1 VAENEK
7 FNKCYFNMNTFIL
20 LLILFLVGLSVA
32 GWGIFFQMRQKF
44 QEKDQQNQK
53 LQHLLTKRS
62 NELEKQKLELQSKNE
77 DITASINYARRI
89 QTAILPV
96 SQMIRK
102 FLPDSFIFFRPR
114 DIVSG
119 DFYWFSSK
127 NGKIIIAAVDCTG
140 HGVPG
145 AFMSLISNNLL
156 NETVNQ
162 RGITDTGR
170 ILYALNSGIEY
181 ALKQRET
188 FVQDGMDLGLCV
200 IDEKRKL
207 LEYSGA
213 RNPLLCIRNGE
224 LYQIDADRKSIGG
237 QSHEIHVRFQKK
249 SIELFPENPTCFY
262 LFSDGFQDQFGGK
275 KGKKFMKKRFKK
287 LLLENHQ
294 KAMSEQQKTVS
305 QTFDTWKGSQ
315 EQVDDVLVI
324 GFRL

>member
-1 VAENEK
+1 MNEK
-7 FNKCYFNMNTFIL
+7 SKQYFLNMDSFL
-20 LLILFLVGLSVA
+20 LFLVFFLGGLSVV
-32 GWGIFFQMRQKF
+32 GWSIFFWMYQKF
-44 QEKDQQNQK
+44 QTKDLQNHK
-53 LQHLLTKRS
+53 LERLLTERS
-62 NELEKQKLELQSKNE
+62 NELENQKLELQSKNE

-89 QTAILPV
+89 QTAILPDY
-96 SQMIRK
+96 QTIHQ

-119 DFYWFSSK
+119 DFYWFSAK
-127 NGKIIIAAVDCTG
+127 NSKIIIAAVDCTG

-188 FVQDGMDLGLCV
+188 FVQDGMDLSLCV
-200 IDEKRKL
+200 IDEKRKY

-213 RNPLLCIRNGE
+213 RNPLLCIRDNE

-262 LFSDGFQDQFGGK
+262 LFSDGFQDQFGGE

-287 LLLENHQ
+287 LLFKNHQ
-294 KAMSEQQKTVS
+294 KTMPEQQNIVN
-305 QTFDTWKGSQ
+305 QAFDNWKGTYD
-315 EQVDDVLVI
+315 QVDDVLVI